1 MKSIIQGAVLVFLV
15 AGKSFSRGA
24 QFWKK
29 YVIAPFCL
37 IEQIH
42 SSLRPHCSRVK
53 SNSKQKHAVKLGKQ
67 LCDWEGFH

>member
-29 YVIAPFCL
+29 YVIAPFCKRQTGIFAGL
-37 IEQIH
+37 QG
-42 SSLRPHCSRVK
+42 LRGG
-53 SNSKQKHAVKLGKQ
+53 KHTYVRRYLLG
-67 LCDWEGFH
+67 FVHMS